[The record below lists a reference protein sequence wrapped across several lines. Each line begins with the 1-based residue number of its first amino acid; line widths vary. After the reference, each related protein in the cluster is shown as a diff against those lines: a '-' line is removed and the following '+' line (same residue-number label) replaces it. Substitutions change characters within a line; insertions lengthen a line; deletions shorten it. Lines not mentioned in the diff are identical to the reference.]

1 MIDPYVA
8 LRGSEKT
15 SVLSRVP
22 EIRGSGSGA
31 ELAHK
36 GEKQPAT
43 TGP

>member
-8 LRGSEKT
+8 LRGSKKT

-22 EIRGSGSGA
+22 QIRGSGTD
-31 ELAHK
+31 LAQK
-36 GEKQPAT
+36 GEKQPAM

>member
-15 SVLSRVP
+15 SVLSTVP
-22 EIRGSGSGA
+22 EIRGSRA
-31 ELAHK
+31 DLAHK
-36 GEKQPAT
+36 GEEQPAT